1 MKERSIEKLLV
12 AKNIAFF
19 ISYFIYIV
27 VAACGF
33 VTFGGQPQRY
43 CSNDI
48 LINITRLVFTITI
61 LLTSPIQLHGCRE
74 VIETKFF
81 SKHSKKKFVGP
92 FIIFFLVSV
101 VFIISSLIDDVGTV
115 IEVGGAITNVPLG
128 IINQVYILPALCAI
142 FMYKKNGNE
151 IIWKK
156 IMAWTILMFGLF
168 MLVISPYFSVQS
180 YLEKFNHVPIEKYYC
195 NKD

>member
-1 MKERSIEKLLV
+1 MKDRSIEKLLV

-19 ISYFIYIV
+19 ISYIIYIV
-27 VAACGF
+27 VAGCGF
-33 VTFGGQPQRY
+33 ITFGGQPQQNLFVGY

-74 VIETKFF
+74 VIESQFF
-81 SKHSKKKFVGP
+81 SKYSKNKFVGP

-115 IEVGGAITNVPLG
+115 IEVGGAITNVPL
-128 IINQVYILPALCAI
+128 VYILPALCAI

-156 IMAWTILMFGLF
+156 IMAWTILLFGLF

-180 YLEKFNHVPIEKYYC
+180 YVEKFNHLPIEKYYC